1 MKLEAGDALD
11 SPPRTTMLGTV
22 FSPVF
27 NYFSPANRAGEVFT
41 RSPYLLRHDQWGT
54 FYMMVFVLLTLQR
67 YLTHP
72 ELFCFT
78 PDLSNSHLLGLDL
91 PGQAMEA
98 EEIIKQLDM
107 EQVEEMPMGTATSS
121 PGQCAPPHPTAMSP
135 YHSHAERG
143 EEDEEEDVVT
153 RVDLPPVTGTQL
165 KLLQEQW
172 AFLCLSVSLS
182 V

>member
-1 MKLEAGDALD
+1 
-11 SPPRTTMLGTV
+11 
-22 FSPVF
+22 
-27 NYFSPANRAGEVFT
+27 
-41 RSPYLLRHDQWGT
+41 
-54 FYMMVFVLLTLQR
+54 MMVFVLLTLQR

-165 KLLQEQW
+165 KLLQE
-172 AFLCLSVSLS
+172 AGLSSVCLSLYLSICLTVFICLSICLSLYLCVHKSICLYPSVSLS
-182 V
+182 VCPSVCLSFCLS